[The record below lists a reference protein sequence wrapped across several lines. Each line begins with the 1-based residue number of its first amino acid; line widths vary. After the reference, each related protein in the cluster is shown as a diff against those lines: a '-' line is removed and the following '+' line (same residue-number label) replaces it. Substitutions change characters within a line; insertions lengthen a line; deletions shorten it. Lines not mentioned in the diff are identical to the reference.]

1 MKRLL
6 MLCFLLAALGPLWSQ
21 DDNADQISDPA
32 FYPPYQLGTG
42 FSKPNFGANP
52 SPGKFDVDVDLGTS
66 FTTDL
71 RKGFSFS
78 TFASPEIKYRTGKR
92 FTLRGGV
99 SLSNTEY
106 HNTVFYSPYGAVPFS
121 GNITQGVI
129 YAGGDYMLGPR
140 LFISSLVYKEFSI
153 NHSGIEKGLN
163 PAYDGKG
170 LMMNLR
176 FMPTDHMTIDA
187 GIELYQGN
195 NPYRTFFRDPFYRSF
210 GPVW

>member
-1 MKRLL
+1 
-6 MLCFLLAALGPLWSQ
+6 MLGLLLAALGPLWSQ
-21 DDNADQISDPA
+21 DHDADQVSDPA
-32 FYPPYQLGTG
+32 IYTPYQ
-42 FSKPNFGANP
+42 FGAGIAKPYFGREP
-52 SPGKFDVDVDLGTS
+52 SLGKLDVDVDLGTS

-78 TFASPEIKYRTGKR
+78 TYASPEIKYRTGKR
-92 FTLRGGV
+92 FTLRGGI
-99 SLSNTEY
+99 SLTNTEY
-106 HNTVFYSPYGAVPFS
+106 HNTVLYSPYGFVPYS

-140 LFISSLVYKEFSI
+140 LFISGLVYKEFSI
-153 NHSGIEKGLN
+153 DHSGTEQGLN
-163 PAYDGKG
+163 PAFDGKG
-170 LMMNLR
+170 LMMNVR

-195 NPYRTFFRDPFYRSF
+195 NPYRTFFRDPFYRPF